1 MDLWT
6 LEYIFISYYI
16 IVITMGINSKSNLS
30 KFALELAMRS
40 YENNR
45 SILSELE
52 EKDNNIREIFG
63 LLSKES
69 FRRPPG
75 SKKYIE
81 LLEEKGLLKCSN
93 NNYCK
98 VTDDGEALLNEY
110 GREKVYINRTLDEI
124 AKINIRPIDIID
136 IVSQGLDNLLGHIN
150 EYGLLKLG
158 KYTDPFVEILLTKQQ
173 GSFTA
178 RILSTLYILALLFLC
193 NSILSCKTS
202 KTCINYYPTG
212 RKIKKEMENLG
223 IPISQFPSGPLCE
236 FNLIKRVPGEF
247 GDGRYTLTPYGEEVA
262 THIALQAYIA
272 SHIY

>member
-1 MDLWT
+1 
-6 LEYIFISYYI
+6 
-16 IVITMGINSKSNLS
+16 MGINSKSNIP
-30 KFALELAMRS
+30 KIALELAIRS

-52 EKDNNIREIFG
+52 EEDNNIREIFG
-63 LLSKES
+63 LLDKET

-75 SKKYIE
+75 YKKYIE

-98 VTDDGEALLNEY
+98 VTNDGMDLRNKY
-110 GREKVYINRTLDEI
+110 RKEKDYINRTLDEI
-124 AKINIRPIDIID
+124 AKIDIRPIDIIY
-136 IVSQGLDNLLGHIN
+136 IVPQGLDNLLGYIN
-150 EYGLLKLG
+150 RYGLPKLG
-158 KYTDPFVEILLTKQQ
+158 KYTDPFVEMLLTKEQ

-178 RILSTLYILALLFLC
+178 RILSTLYILALLLFLY

-212 RKIKKEMENLG
+212 RKIKKEMEDLG
-223 IPISQFPSGPLCE
+223 IPISQFPSRPLCE
-236 FNLIKRVPGEF
+236 FKLIKRVPGEF
-247 GDGRYTLTPYGEEVA
+247 GDGRYTLTLYGKEVA
-262 THIALQAYIA
+262 THIVLQAYIA